1 MADILR
7 DPRLTGNGAPLL
19 DGPVDGYDSD
29 LPAHQRSYHR
39 FSKIVTFAVL
49 HVASVLAALALV
61 FLGHAT
67 IFGLLVGL
75 GVNFALIVA
84 FAVTD

>member
-7 DPRLTGNGAPLL
+7 DPRLTRDTAPPL
-19 DGPVDGYDSD
+19 DGYDSD
-29 LPAHQRSYHR
+29 LPAHRRAYHR

-67 IFGLLVGL
+67 IFGLLFGL